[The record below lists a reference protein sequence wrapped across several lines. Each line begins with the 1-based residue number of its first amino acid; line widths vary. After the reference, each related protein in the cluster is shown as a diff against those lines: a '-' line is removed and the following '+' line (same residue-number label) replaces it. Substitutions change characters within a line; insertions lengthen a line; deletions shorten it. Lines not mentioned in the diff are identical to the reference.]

1 MSDIQVCII
10 RLKKSSKKINKKV
23 VRNKKGIR
31 FASANGNSSW
41 QQVQEFSRNRNSKKA
56 KILFGNYKKGFYI
69 CTPQTI
75 KVVKGKVQNILR
87 EIFQKKIKFLFGD

>member
-1 MSDIQVCII
+1 MLGI
-10 RLKKSSKKINKKV
+10 KKV
-23 VRNKKGIR
+23 LGLHPLTGIVVGIKFRNLVEIKT
-31 FASANGNSSW
+31 
-41 QQVQEFSRNRNSKKA
+41 QKKA

-75 KVVKGKVQNILR
+75 KVVNGKVQNILR